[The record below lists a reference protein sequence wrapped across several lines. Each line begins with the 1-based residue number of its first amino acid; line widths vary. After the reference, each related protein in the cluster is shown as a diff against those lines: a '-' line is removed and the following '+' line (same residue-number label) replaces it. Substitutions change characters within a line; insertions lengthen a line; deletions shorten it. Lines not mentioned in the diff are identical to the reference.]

1 MKIFKN
7 ANLVI
12 KYQNLQKFSQINLIN
27 RISYK
32 YRSPIKNNQYFSNY
46 NFISKG
52 FTSTNKI
59 DSNIKVINI
68 DPVSDDNQ
76 VDISK
81 NFNKVQQF
89 KTKEEISEEKQLF
102 EYLENFI
109 PLKTMLKIN
118 RNKKQ
123 INIEED
129 NKINQIKLI
138 DFIQCRE
145 FLEAN
150 FYLLKQ
156 NYKKSEE
163 IFLKLKNILRSS
175 GYIGTYIYNIALR
188 RLGICKLLQNKISE
202 GLLELENVFEFSN
215 ERDNFSS
222 SYRFNSMVELLKS
235 YTLYFPTKASQFAEK
250 ILKDEKD
257 LKLWDINQLAE
268 LNHYISVRKINFKN
282 PYKYLYNYMFF

>member
-68 DPVSDDNQ
+68 DPVSDDNP
-76 VDISK
+76 VEISK
-81 NFNKVQQF
+81 NFNLVQQF
-89 KTKEEISEEKQLF
+89 ETQQEISQEEKQLLD
-102 EYLENFI
+102 YLENFI
-109 PLKTMLKIN
+109 PLKKMLKM
-118 RNKKQ
+118 NKYKKK

-188 RLGICKLLQNKISE
+188 RLGICRIMQNKISE

-235 YTLYFPTKASQFAEK
+235 YTLYFPSKASQFAEK

-268 LNHYISVRKINFKN
+268 LNHYISVRKNHLKN
-282 PYKYLYNYMFF
+282 S